1 MTGIVL
7 GALGGC
13 LILGVGVG
21 WWDVVVGSLKREIM
35 FCYEF
40 LVFAFIF
47 LHLSWVPTMSYF
59 GLITDGSED
68 WDIWVGG
75 LFTVMIFVVM
85 SGAVFW
91 PFCLLEACACIYISI

>member
-1 MTGIVL
+1 
-7 GALGGC
+7 
-13 LILGVGVG
+13 
-21 WWDVVVGSLKREIM
+21 
-35 FCYEF
+35 
-40 LVFAFIF
+40 
-47 LHLSWVPTMSYF
+47 MSYF